1 MLPRRHIHSGLE
13 AEIESESREEAAR
26 LKERGIDSTK
36 SQPAK
41 FVGMYNRYDQ
51 ERFGK
56 LNEFQTMGT
65 SSFVGTNLSSISTL
79 ENRPLDSVENQNPD
93 EAARRTA
100 LATTIPQSVSTPD
113 EPKKRVSRTPI
124 IIIPSAMTSLLTIFN
139 AQDIIQDMNFV
150 TTEEK
155 RKEKNM
161 QRKSQ
166 IYIQRK
172 KNDTSVPY
180 LIVDQP
186 NKFTDAEWDR
196 VVAVFITGQLWQFT
210 SFQAVHSIQ
219 VEIFCQKFRA

>member
-1 MLPRRHIHSGLE
+1 
-13 AEIESESREEAAR
+13 
-26 LKERGIDSTK
+26 
-36 SQPAK
+36 
-41 FVGMYNRYDQ
+41 MYNRYDQ

-79 ENRPLDSVENQNPD
+79 ENRPVESTEPQKQEEMKRAPV
-93 EAARRTA
+93 TP
-100 LATTIPQSVSTPD
+100 TIPQHISTPD

-139 AQDIIQDMNFV
+139 ATDIIQDMNFV

-161 QRKSQ
+161 TRKSQ

-172 KNDTSVPY
+172 KDNT
-180 LIVDQP
+180 
-186 NKFTDAEWDR
+186 TDE
-196 VVAVFITGQLWQFT
+196 FLWNAFM
-210 SFQAVHSIQ
+210 I
-219 VEIFCQKFRA
+219 